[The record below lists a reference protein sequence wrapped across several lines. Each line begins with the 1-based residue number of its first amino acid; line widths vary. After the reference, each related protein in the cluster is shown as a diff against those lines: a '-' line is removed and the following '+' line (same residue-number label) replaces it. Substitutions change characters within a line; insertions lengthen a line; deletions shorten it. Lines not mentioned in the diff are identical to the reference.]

1 MTKLNRKTETIVTSI
16 FELVLGISL
25 QFPWLWNQS
34 QILLHISLT
43 ENNMWVFLLQTAWQ
57 YIISVVKY
65 RKLQERYLSTM
76 NLRKNL
82 NNNMYYYRRISR

>member
-82 NNNMYYYRRISR
+82 NNNMYYYRRISL